1 MLGENGLKL
10 LIIACGVLEAELTA
24 VSAPGVRFEF
34 LEQGLHRTPDKMP
47 AVIQEK
53 IHQADGG
60 IDYIVLGYGL
70 CGNGIVGVKAEKQPL
85 VVPRAH
91 DCIGLFLG
99 SFEAHLKETHKAP
112 GTYFLTKGW
121 IEQGKSPLVL
131 FEEYVQRYGRETAE
145 WAFHEEY
152 KNYTRLVLVD
162 TGAYDLAVYREHAR
176 ENAAFLGVAY
186 EEIKGSPAY
195 FEKMVEG
202 QWDKDKFIILQP
214 GEEVAQRMFLLVGA
228 DLPE

>member
-1 MLGENGLKL
+1 MSGESRLKV
-10 LIIACGVLEAELTA
+10 LIIACDVLEAELMA
-24 VSAPGVRFEF
+24 VSVTGVSFEF
-34 LEQGLHRTPDKMP
+34 LEQGLHRTPDEMP
-47 AVIQEK
+47 AAIQDK
-53 IHQADGG
+53 IHRTDSG

-91 DCIGLFLG
+91 DCVGLFLG
-99 SFEAHLKETHKAP
+99 SLEAHLKEIHKAP

-131 FEEYVQRYGRETAE
+131 FEEYVQRYGRQTAE
-145 WAFHEEY
+145 WATGEEY

-162 TGAYDLAVYREHAR
+162 TGAYDLAAYREYAR

-186 EEIKGSPAY
+186 EEIRGSPTY
-195 FEKMVEG
+195 FERMVKG
-202 QWDKDKFIILQP
+202 QWEEDKFIVLQP
-214 GEEVAQRMFLLVGA
+214 GEEVAQRMFLVSQE
-228 DLPE
+228 PS

>member
-34 LEQGLHRTPDKMP
+34 LEQGLHLTPDKMP

-53 IHQADGG
+53 IHQADDG

-99 SFEAHLKETHKAP
+99 SLEAHL
-112 GTYFLTKGW
+112 
-121 IEQGKSPLVL
+121 S
-131 FEEYVQRYGRETAE
+131 
-145 WAFHEEY
+145 
-152 KNYTRLVLVD
+152 
-162 TGAYDLAVYREHAR
+162 
-176 ENAAFLGVAY
+176 
-186 EEIKGSPAY
+186 EI
-195 FEKMVEG
+195 
-202 QWDKDKFIILQP
+202 
-214 GEEVAQRMFLLVGA
+214 R
-228 DLPE
+228 

>member
-1 MLGENGLKL
+1 MKL

-24 VSAPGVRFEF
+24 VSVLGVRFEF
-34 LEQGLHRTPDKMP
+34 LEQGLHLTPDKMP

-53 IHQADGG
+53 IHQADDE

-70 CGNGIVGVKAEKQPL
+70 CGNGIVGVRAEKQPL

-99 SFEAHLKETHKAP
+99 SLEAHLSEIRKAP

-131 FEEYVQRYGRETAE
+131 FEEYVQRYGRQMAE
-145 WAFHEEY
+145 WAFREEY
-152 KNYTRLVLVD
+152 KNYIRLVLVD
-162 TGAYDLAVYREHAR
+162 TGAYDLAACREHAR
-176 ENAAFLGVAY
+176 ENAALLGVAY
-186 EEIKGSPAY
+186 EEIKSSPAY
-195 FEKMVEG
+195 FEEMVKG
-202 QWDKDKFIILQP
+202 QWDKDKFIVLQP
-214 GEEVAQRMFLLVGA
+214 GEEVTQRMFLLMGE
-228 DLPE
+228 DLPEKSTL

>member
-1 MLGENGLKL
+1 MRGENGLKL
-10 LIIACGVLEAELTA
+10 LIIACGVLEAELRA
-24 VSAPGVRFEF
+24 VSIPGVRLEF

-53 IHQADGG
+53 IHQADDE

-91 DCIGLFLG
+91 DCIGLYLG
-99 SFEAHLKETHKAP
+99 SLEAHLRETRKAP
-112 GTYFLTKGW
+112 GTYFLTRGW

-131 FEEYVQRYGRETAE
+131 FEEYVQRYGRQMAE
-145 WAFHEEY
+145 WAFREEY

-162 TGAYDLAVYREHAR
+162 TGAYDLAAHRDYAR
-176 ENAAFLGVAY
+176 KTAAFLGVAY

-195 FEKMVEG
+195 FEKMVRG
-202 QWDKDKFIILQP
+202 QWDGGDFIVLQP

-228 DLPE
+228 DLPA